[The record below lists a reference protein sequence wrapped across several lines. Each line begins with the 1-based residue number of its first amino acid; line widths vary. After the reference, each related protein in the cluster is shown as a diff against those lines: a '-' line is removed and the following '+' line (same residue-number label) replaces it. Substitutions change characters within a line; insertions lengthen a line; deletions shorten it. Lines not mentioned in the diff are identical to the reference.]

1 MFYIVSFLLTKSVS
15 ICSSSCVCVCVFFKL
30 GELLFASFLLLLP
43 HEDSF
48 VDFQQ
53 IEGVGG

>member
-15 ICSSSCVCVCVFFKL
+15 ICSFSCVGVFFKL

-53 IEGVGG
+53 IEEGGG

>member
-15 ICSSSCVCVCVFFKL
+15 ICSSSCVGVFFKL
-30 GELLFASFLLLLP
+30 GELLFASFHLLP

-53 IEGVGG
+53 IEGGGG